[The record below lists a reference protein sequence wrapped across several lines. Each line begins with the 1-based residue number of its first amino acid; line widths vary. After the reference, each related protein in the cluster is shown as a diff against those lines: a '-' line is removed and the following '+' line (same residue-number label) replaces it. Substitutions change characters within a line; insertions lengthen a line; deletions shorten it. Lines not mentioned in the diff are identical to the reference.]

1 MQINN
6 TRKTQNI
13 MNTKRNYKPLY
24 LTLIGI
30 ILISNTPPVTFF
42 LQPHYHYQTRDGKF
56 SYTEEPG
63 KALDYDIMKIRYQ
76 RYLNQQQTNQDKTL
90 YRTFR
95 FKPWQFW
102 QWWEMTVRNGRFRLP
117 YMPRTSF

>member
-1 MQINN
+1 M
-6 TRKTQNI
+6 K
-13 MNTKRNYKPLY
+13 TKRNYKPLY

-42 LQPHYHYQTRDGKF
+42 LQPHYHYQTKDGKF

-63 KALDYDIMKIRYQ
+63 KGLDYDILQVRYQ
-76 RYLNQQQTNQDKTL
+76 RYLKEHPSQNPNQKDNTL

-95 FKPWQFW
+95 IKPWQFW

-117 YMPRTSF
+117 HMPKTSF